1 MGHGARGVGRRG
13 AIVLA
18 AIVAAVALT
27 AGACRKDAAPPEAD
41 DLRTEAARLQQGNA
55 RLQRLAELAAGKEFY
70 LVFDP
75 AKPDLA
81 LMLKG
86 AELQRYAVLGMRV
99 GRPRVAWRTRSEAA
113 PWQGEVWKAG
123 ALEPTRQIDRLVLEG
138 PEPGKTEEAAEPTPP
153 AIPRTAEELYPV
165 PSRYLI
171 RFADGLS
178 VEIRPREADAN
189 LGRFARFR
197 AWWSAKWRDAAAAT
211 FASDRD
217 AIRLRLVLNPKDAE
231 SLYRALPPDVKLIVM

>member
-1 MGHGARGVGRRG
+1 M
-13 AIVLA
+13 VLA
-18 AIVAAVALT
+18 AVASLAALT
-27 AGACRKDAAPPEAD
+27 VVACRRETAAPAPD

-55 RLQRLAELAAGKEFY
+55 RLQRLTELAAGKEFY

-81 LMLKG
+81 LMLRG
-86 AELQRYAVLGMRV
+86 AELQRYAVLGMML
-99 GRPRVAWRTRSEAA
+99 GRPRVAWRTRSEPA
-113 PWQGEVWKAG
+113 PWQGEIWKAG
-123 ALEPTRQIDRLVLEG
+123 ALEPSRQIDRLVLEG
-138 PEPGKTEEAAEPTPP
+138 PEPGKAETAEPTPP

-189 LGRFARFR
+189 LGRGARFR

-211 FASDRD
+211 FSSGRD

-231 SLYRALPPDVKLIVM
+231 SLYRALPPDVKLIVL